1 MNIIKIAI
9 IGLFLVSINATAQYG
24 SNYGGGY
31 GGSRNNGIPQTKD
44 SKPTPEE
51 IEKERNAKIDKIME
65 RLKTELTLDDL
76 QFIAIRNEIIT
87 NSKSTD
93 ILMKKNEISEE
104 DKAKELKA
112 LQEKTEKTIISYL
125 NKTQKDKYQLLKE
138 ERAVGK
144 EDKKKKKNK
153 EKEQQPE

>member
-125 NKTQKDKYQLLKE
+125 NKAQKDKYQLLKE